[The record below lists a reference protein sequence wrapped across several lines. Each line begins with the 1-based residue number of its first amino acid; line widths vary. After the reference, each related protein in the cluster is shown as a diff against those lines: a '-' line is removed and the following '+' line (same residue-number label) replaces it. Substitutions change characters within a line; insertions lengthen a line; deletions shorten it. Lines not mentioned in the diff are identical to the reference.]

1 MRISDWSSDV
11 GSSDLGKHTAGA
23 RSIAV
28 PAGIAWQASS
38 PRPLP
43 AILAS
48 LNNRFLPPRPAWRTI
63 GACLHRQVAMQT
75 APGYPAPLLVFASVR
90 ERRPVKCLRRR
101 PDRKSVGWGKR
112 GAVRVGFGG

>member
-75 APGYPAPLLVFASVR
+75 APIRSEEHTSELQSLMRISYAVF
-90 ERRPVKCLRRR
+90 CL
-101 PDRKSVGWGKR
+101 KKKKTHITIIINFTINIY
-112 GAVRVGFGG
+112 AII